1 MSTVITPPPEPEQ
14 PEQPEP
20 SAQPAAAEPPPAEPP
35 ATEEPATRPG
45 RRRAVYSLIAAG
57 AVLAALAAAAPF
69 TPVMPVRGIAVEGNH
84 VLAADHVQ
92 ALTGIEPETPMGRVN
107 VRDAAHRVA
116 SDPWVKTVTV
126 SRDWPSAITVM
137 VEEHKAVAFI
147 AESEGAHLIDSE
159 GKDFLVADPPPGTIE
174 IVGTHA
180 GDEAGLAR
188 AVDIASS
195 ISDRSRGQIAA
206 IEAGTYDHVLR
217 TVDGRTVH
225 WGASEDNANKAL
237 ALETVLQMEGQEFN
251 IANPQLVT
259 SR

>member
-14 PEQPEP
+14 PEQP
-20 SAQPAAAEPPPAEPP
+20 AAPEAPAE
-35 ATEEPATRPG
+35 RPG
-45 RRRAVYSLIAAG
+45 RRRTVYSLIAAAG
-57 AVLAALAAAAPF
+57 VLAALAAAAPF
-69 TPVMPVRGIAVEGNH
+69 TPVMPVRGITVEGNN

-107 VRDAAHRVA
+107 VSDAAHRVA

-126 SRDWPSAITVM
+126 SRDWPSAIKVDIQ
-137 VEEHKAVAFI
+137 EHRAVAFI
-147 AESEGAHLIDSE
+147 VESEGAHLIDSE